1 MTTESGEVFAVAVP
15 VIVALSLVAAG
26 ALAPAAG
33 QPSDAVGVQG
43 AEADLQLAANGSSV
57 IVPGQNVTANF
68 TLTNTG
74 DGPSTAPVVELA
86 NVPGGW
92 EVVTQSAGP
101 NVTWSETNTAWAST
115 ESLAPGESL
124 NVSVTLRLPNETA
137 QSVYHVSARAFD
149 AGGSVAT
156 AVEEFP
162 VGSFGD
168 EAPLSLSASG
178 PESVRPGEN
187 VTVELSLANEGENE
201 TVAPVVSLAGVP
213 SNWTVLN
220 HTEPGNVTWSEE
232 NAAWASTES
241 LAPGE
246 SLDVSVLLG
255 TDREAAEGPYFVS
268 ASGFGESME
277 AAATAVQVNL
287 SGEPVPNETA
297 NATTTA
303 AGEAAATTTAT
314 ETTAAAEQTTMEAM
328 ATTTAE
334 ESAETTAE
342 METTT
347 TLPATT
353 DVERNVT
360 ATFVVPDG
368 DNVTV
373 TLRVADESE
382 ERQRGLMYRQSLADR
397 SGMVFVYDERDP
409 RTFWMKNTY
418 VDLDI
423 IFVAPNG
430 TVLNVEHA
438 QAQPN
443 APDSEVDRYSSD
455 GQAKYVVELPRGFA
469 NETGV
474 GPGTEL
480 VFEGPVPEAGPG
492 TATVTTDGD
501 QSEAAGAETTTAS
514 G

>member
-15 VIVALSLVAAG
+15 VIVALSLVASG
-26 ALAPAAG
+26 AFAPAAD

-43 AEADLQLAANGSSV
+43 AEADLQLAANGSGV

-68 TLTNTG
+68 TLTNAG
-74 DGPSTAPVVELA
+74 DQPSAAPVVELA

-124 NVSVTLRLPNETA
+124 NVSVTLRLPNETTR
-137 QSVYHVSARAFD
+137 SVYHVSARAFD

-168 EAPLSLSASG
+168 ESPLSLSASG

-201 TVAPVVSLAGVP
+201 TVAPVVGLAGVP
-213 SNWTVLN
+213 ANWTVLN
-220 HTEPGNVTWSEE
+220 HTEPANVTWSEA
-232 NAAWASTES
+232 NAAWVSTEP

-246 SLDVSVLLG
+246 SLDVSVLLR
-255 TDREAAEGPYFVS
+255 THREAAEGPYFVS
-268 ASGFGESME
+268 ASGFGEHAE
-277 AAATAVQVNL
+277 ATAATARINL

-303 AGEAAATTTAT
+303 AGGVETTAVEETTTEATTTT
-314 ETTAAAEQTTMEAM
+314 DAAAQTTEA
-328 ATTTAE
+328 ALA
-334 ESAETTAE
+334 SRGQ
-342 METTT
+342 ETTT

-353 DVERNVT
+353 DVEQNVT
-360 ATFVVPDG
+360 ATFVVPGG
-368 DNVTV
+368 DNVSV
-373 TLRVADESE
+373 TLRVADESQ
-382 ERQRGLMYRQSLADR
+382 ERQRGLMYRQSLANR
-397 SGMVFVYDERDP
+397 SGMLFVYDEGDP

-418 VDLDI
+418 VALDI

-443 APDSEVDRYSSD
+443 APDSEVDRYPSD

-474 GPGTEL
+474 GPGAEL

-492 TATVTTDGD
+492 TVTATTDGGD
-501 QSEAAGAETTTAS
+501 RSNAAGTETTTAS